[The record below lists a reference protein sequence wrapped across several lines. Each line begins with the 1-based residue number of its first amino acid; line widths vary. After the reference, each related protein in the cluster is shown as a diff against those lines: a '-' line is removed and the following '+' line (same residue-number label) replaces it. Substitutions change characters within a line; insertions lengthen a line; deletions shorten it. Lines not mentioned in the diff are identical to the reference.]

1 MRVILVRCVSA
12 SHLHANSPS
21 PAVRHNFSVPSTA
34 EGNFTRENLS
44 PGFKQMRGRQRI
56 SSAFVDSQPPSVQYN
71 PYGKVA
77 YFGDDL
83 F

>member
-21 PAVRHNFSVPSTA
+21 PAIRLNFSVPGTA
-34 EGNFTRENLS
+34 EGDFTREIWS
-44 PGFKQMRGRQRI
+44 PGFRQMRGRQRI
-56 SSAFVDSQPPSVQYN
+56 SPAFVDSPPPSVQNN